1 MPKQKTSSQ
10 AKKRFKVT
18 ATGAFRRRKA
28 GQSHNFE
35 HKPPK
40 KKRGFDKEVPV
51 AAANRRTVAKML
63 GRGGRG

>member
-1 MPKQKTSSQ
+1 
-10 AKKRFKVT
+10 VT

-40 KKRGFDKEVPV
+40 EKRRFNKEYPV
-51 AAANRRTVAKML
+51 AAADRPRVAKML
-63 GRGGRG
+63 GRGGG